1 MGLLLGAEPD
11 SRPLA
16 ELETLTGR
24 TASPEV
30 RALAALARGDSAVA
44 RKALSDSGKH
54 SDREEAK
61 SATVYLGFAW
71 NDPRP
76 LEAEARYQLGD
87 YRGAIEMLQSFNEN
101 QLFRRGFDSRWG
113 MLGRVHL
120 LRGLAYER
128 LGEPDHASREFKEVV
143 VAWQGADEPLLTFVQ
158 QAQAGLARLRG
169 AVETKSEAAID
180 PPGAP
185 GSTGIR

>member
-24 TASPEV
+24 SASAEV
-30 RALAALARGDSAVA
+30 RALAALARGDTAVA
-44 RKALSDSGKH
+44 RKTLADSGGKP
-54 SDREEAK
+54 DRRK
-61 SATVYLGFAW
+61 LKGDVVYLGFAW

-87 YRGAIEMLQSFNEN
+87 YRGAIERLQSFNEN
-101 QLFRRGFDSRWG
+101 QLYRRGFDSRWG
-113 MLGRVHL
+113 ILGRVHL

-128 LGEPDHASREFKEVV
+128 VGEPGRASREFREVV
-143 VAWQGADEPLLTFVQ
+143 VAWEGADEPLLTFVQ

-169 AVETKSEAAID
+169 AMESKSDAVID
-180 PPGAP
+180 PPGCS
-185 GSTGIR
+185 GCSGIR